1 MGTKAVWL
9 CMRVEDRARGAFKP
23 TALRSASNTSSTYTD
38 PASWRLCFCTNENIA
53 SLILFQLGAL
63 MRRIAAWKART
74 KGEEPA
80 AAAPAESEVVVEEN
94 PVSKFFTNL
103 FG

>member
-1 MGTKAVWL
+1 
-9 CMRVEDRARGAFKP
+9 
-23 TALRSASNTSSTYTD
+23 
-38 PASWRLCFCTNENIA
+38 
-53 SLILFQLGAL
+53 